1 MKNLVIVESPS
12 KSKTIEKYLGK
23 DYKVTSSKG
32 HIRDLATSGKFGLG
46 VDIENNFKPNYKVIT
61 GKGKL
66 VTELKKEVKNSDYV
80 ILATDPD
87 REGEA
92 ISWHLKDALGLKDNY
107 GRVVFNE
114 ITEGA
119 IKEAFKVPREIDMD
133 LVHSQEDRRILD
145 RIIGFRLSKLMQSKT
160 EGKSAGRVQSVA
172 LKLIVDRE
180 REIEDFKSEEYFTIE
195 GIFSDF
201 EATLTKYKN
210 KKIEIKSVT
219 QKDEILSKLS
229 NAFKIE
235 TVESKEK
242 KKTSKLPFTT
252 STLTQTSSIK
262 LNFSASKTMKLAQG
276 LYEGKKIGNTL
287 VGLISYM
294 RTDST
299 RLSDVFVK
307 DTFEFIKNNYGKN
320 YVGYVKKTKEKENVQ
335 DAHEGIRPTSIER
348 TPESIKPYLT
358 PDEYKL
364 YNLIYI
370 RTLASLMADAKVM
383 ATSVILDNNDYKFT
397 SSGQVGIFDGYLKV
411 YGEFEESKDT

>member
-1 MKNLVIVESPS
+1 
-12 KSKTIEKYLGK
+12 
-23 DYKVTSSKG
+23 
-32 HIRDLATSGKFGLG
+32 
-46 VDIENNFKPNYKVIT
+46 
-61 GKGKL
+61 
-66 VTELKKEVKNSDYV
+66 
-80 ILATDPD
+80 
-87 REGEA
+87 
-92 ISWHLKDALGLKDNY
+92 
-107 GRVVFNE
+107 
-114 ITEGA
+114 
-119 IKEAFKVPREIDMD
+119 
-133 LVHSQEDRRILD
+133 
-145 RIIGFRLSKLMQSKT
+145 MQSKT

-383 ATSVILDNNDYKFT
+383 AKCNT
-397 SSGQVGIFDGYLKV
+397 
-411 YGEFEESKDT
+411 